1 MERNIEII
9 TLDPLQKKR
18 ASAVVA
24 AAFFDYPMFTCYFP
38 DSGKRARVLPWYL
51 GNALNCALRYGEVL
65 TTPEI
70 SGVIFT
76 LPPGHTKIS
85 LGEYIRNGYLF
96 SPLILGSRDY
106 ARSQKCEKFV
116 GDTHE
121 KIMDHRPH
129 YYLWGL
135 AVDPNQKR
143 RGIGA
148 ALLKPLI
155 EKANADNM
163 PIYLET
169 HDETNVAYYQRTGFS
184 LVHTG
189 KISEFG
195 LSFWCMVRDPNN
207 CVSSQIKTV
216 DTICTHTKHP

>member
-1 MERNIEII
+1 MDII
-9 TLDPLQKKR
+9 KLDPIQKKK

-24 AAFFDYPMFTCYFP
+24 KAFFDYPMFTFYFP
-38 DSGKRARVLPWYL
+38 DPGKRARVLPWYL

-76 LPPGHTKIS
+76 LPPGHTRIS
-85 LGEYIRNGYLF
+85 LSEYIRNGYLL
-96 SPLILGSRDY
+96 SPLKLGLHDY
-106 ARSQKCEKFV
+106 VRSQKCEKIV

-121 KIMDHRPH
+121 KIMNHRPH

-135 AVDPNQKR
+135 AVDPRQKR
-143 RGIGA
+143 KGIGT

-155 EKANADNM
+155 EKANAENM

-169 HDETNVAYYQRTGFS
+169 HDEKNVAYYQRTGFS

-189 KISEFG
+189 KISEFD
-195 LSFWCMVRDPNN
+195 LSFWCMVREPGNEA
-207 CVSSQIKTV
+207 SS
-216 DTICTHTKHP
+216 